1 MGVLVVASAACGSG
15 DAAGN
20 ADQPRYRVAFL
31 RAVAGEAP
39 MEATMLDELRLAGFE
54 PGRNLDIIGGEPEV
68 AHPDP
73 DEARGVAAQ
82 WEAEG
87 VDLIVAFSSS
97 GAEAARDAAPDT
109 DVLFVS
115 NDPTS
120 AGLIADEQQP
130 EGRLTG
136 VTFRVPADRTL
147 DLAGRVVPELGSV
160 GLTYP
165 ADDPAGAAHREAIRA
180 AADEMGMT
188 LLIETF
194 ADAAELDEAVAT
206 LAGDGVQVLIVSNS
220 PPVSGLLAELEAAA
234 AAHGLPAVANTTL
247 ADFAILSLGPDVEEL
262 GRQLGR
268 QAARLLSGSPPS
280 AVPVED
286 PRRFQLT
293 LNESAAAE
301 FGLELPEDVVREAS
315 EVTR

>member
-1 MGVLVVASAACGSG
+1 MLVLVAASAACGSD

-20 ADQPRYRVAFL
+20 VDRPGHRVAFL
-31 RAVAGEAP
+31 RAVAGEGP
-39 MEATMLDELRLAGFE
+39 MEATMLDELRLAGFA

-68 AHPDP
+68 AYPDP
-73 DEARGVAAQ
+73 DEAREVASR

-97 GAEAARDAAPDT
+97 GAEVARDAAPDT

-147 DLAGRVVPELGSV
+147 DLAGRIVPELGTL

-165 ADDPAGAAHREAIRA
+165 AEDPEGAAHREAIRS
-180 AADEMGMT
+180 AADAMGMI

-194 ADAAELDEAVAT
+194 DDPAELDDAVAA
-206 LAGDGVQVLIVSNS
+206 LAEDGAQVLIVSNS
-220 PPVSGLLAELEAAA
+220 PLVSALLAEMEAAA
-234 AAHGLPAVANTTL
+234 AAHGLPTVANTTL
-247 ADFAILSLGPDVEEL
+247 VDFAVLSLAPDVEEL

-293 LNESAAAE
+293 LNETAAAAA
-301 FGLELPEDVVREAS
+301 GLELPDDVVWEAA
-315 EVTR
+315 EVIR